1 MKFNLETPEDGY
13 LIQSYDKGQIVVNG
27 QIFTSSIVVG
37 TDQIQPDWPPNEVSD
52 LIPAHFETLLE
63 FEPEIIIF
71 GSGEKQQF
79 PSPEL
84 LAPLIKKGIGL
95 ESMTTAAACR
105 TYNVLVSEYRRVV
118 AALLLT

>member
-1 MKFNLETPEDGY
+1 MKFNLETPENGY
-13 LIQSYDKGQIVVNG
+13 LIQSYDRGKIVVNE

-37 TDQIQPDWPPNEVSD
+37 TNQIQPNWPPNTLSEVTS
-52 LIPAHFETLLE
+52 AHFESLLE
-63 FEPEIIIF
+63 FDPEIIIF

-118 AALLLT
+118 AALLLE